1 MGCLCANSTRLEVK
15 DTPKR
20 RVTYDAL
27 TISPSLY
34 IQANQEQF
42 SSVYSISKP
51 LGKGVSSSVYQCYHK
66 RSGQLRA
73 VKLIHKSEVDQDLLD
88 SGALLT
94 EVEIHKA
101 LDHPNIV
108 RLYEFFEDK
117 SYYYFVQEYC
127 SAGELFDMIIA
138 KQKLSEKEAALIME
152 QLLATVSYLHSRNII
167 HRDIK
172 PENILLQ
179 SDGVL
184 KLIDF
189 DAAIL
194 MDIKGKVTGSVG
206 TAYYVAPEV
215 LNGSYNEK
223 CDVWSLGVV
232 MYILLT
238 GKPPF
243 AGHSHKDIVKS
254 VLRGSYSL
262 EGPEWTNISAAAKDL
277 IRKMLVRNPHRRIS
291 AQEAYLHPW
300 ITSEKSKMTP
310 TDISTVVQSLKH
322 FHATTKLR
330 DALYTF
336 ICTHILASSQLT
348 RLSSLFK
355 ACDTDGDGVISKEDL
370 LPFFSL
376 DLPPEEAEA
385 LVSRIMSQVDSD
397 SSGCIDYT
405 EFIKV
410 NIDRKVLLSQENLQL
425 AFSHFD
431 KDGTGY
437 ITVEE
442 LKEWLANGMLEEDDR
457 WAQIMTDAGLKGD
470 GLIDLKVFER
480 LICEGNRESVET
492 ADSSDV

>member
-1 MGCLCANSTRLEVK
+1 MGCLCTNPVRLDLK
-15 DTPKR
+15 NLPKR
-20 RVTYDAL
+20 KVTYDAL
-27 TISPSLY
+27 SISPSLY
-34 IQANQEQF
+34 IQANLDQF
-42 SSVYSISKP
+42 DNVYSISKP
-51 LGKGVSSSVYQCYHK
+51 LGKGDSSSVYQCYHK
-66 RSGQLRA
+66 RTGQLRA

-108 RLYEFFEDK
+108 RLYEFFEDRD
-117 SYYYFVQEYC
+117 YYYFVQEYC

-179 SDGVL
+179 EDGVL
-184 KLIDF
+184 KVIDF

-194 MDIKGKVTGSVG
+194 MDIKGQVTGSVG

-223 CDVWSLGVV
+223 CDIWSLGVV

-238 GKPPF
+238 GRPPF
-243 AGHSHKDIVKS
+243 SGHSHKDIVKS
-254 VLRGSYSL
+254 VLRGKYSL
-262 EGPEWTNISAAAKDL
+262 EGPEWTNISSPAKDL
-277 IRKMLVRNPHRRIS
+277 IKKMLVRNPHRRIS

-300 ITSEKSKMTP
+300 ISSEKSKLTP
-310 TDISTVVQSLKH
+310 NDISCVVENLKQ
-322 FHATTKLR
+322 FTATTKLR
-330 DALYTF
+330 DALHTF

-348 RLSSLFK
+348 RLSELFK
-355 ACDTDGDGVISKEDL
+355 GCDSDGDGVISKEDL
-370 LPFFSL
+370 LPFFCREMKPA
-376 DLPPEEAEA
+376 DAENM
-385 LVSRIMSQVDSD
+385 VNRIMKKVDSD

-405 EFIKV
+405 EFIKA
-410 NIDRKVLLSQENLQL
+410 NIDRKVLLSKENLQL

-431 KDGTGY
+431 RDGTGY

-442 LKEWLANGMLEEDDR
+442 LKEWLANGTLEEDDR
-457 WAQIMTDAGLKGD
+457 WGEILSEVGLEGN

-480 LICEGNRESVET
+480 LICEESRESVDT
-492 ADSSDV
+492 SDSGN